1 MSKFAETRP
10 SGINSTRMQIVARFD
25 EVNLTQGSYITLG
38 AFDGLHLGHQA
49 LIGGMVEN
57 AHANGHAAVVVTFT
71 QHPALVL
78 GKREQ
83 FLYLTS
89 PDEKMAELARLGV
102 DVVVNH
108 PFTLA
113 VSKLTAGDFLDA
125 MLRHLHPR
133 AFCVGYDFAI
143 GHNREGNLP
152 WLKQQSAQHNFIIN
166 QREPLSLDG
175 EIVSSSRVRRAL
187 QAGEVEDATR
197 LLGRPFRLSGPVI
210 AGQQRGRTI
219 GFPTANLRIAPDR
232 AFPIYGVYACWA
244 TLADDPT
251 PYMAAVNIGVRP
263 TFGEGLVS
271 VEAHLLDYS
280 GNLYDREVTLSFVA
294 HLRPEIKFTGLEAL
308 MTQIH
313 ADVAETRRRLA
324 ATPLPTP

>member
-10 SGINSTRMQIVARFD
+10 TGINSERMQIVSHFE

-49 LIGGMVEN
+49 LIGSMVKN
-57 AHANGHAAVVVTFT
+57 AHAAGHAAVVVTFT
-71 QHPALVL
+71 PHPALVL
-78 GKREQ
+78 GWREQ

-108 PFTLA
+108 PFNLA
-113 VSKLTAGDFLDA
+113 VSKLTASDFLNA

-143 GHNREGNLP
+143 GHGREGDLT
-152 WLKQQSAQHNFIIN
+152 WLKQQAAQHGFDVHHY
-166 QREPLSLDG
+166 EPLTLDG
-175 EIVSSSRVRRAL
+175 EIISSSRVRRAL
-187 QAGEVEDATR
+187 QAGEVEKATR
-197 LLGRPFRLSGPVI
+197 LLGRPFRLSGLVI

-244 TLADDPT
+244 TLANDST
-251 PYMAAVNIGVRP
+251 PYMAAVNVGVRP

-271 VEAHLLDYS
+271 VEAHLLDFS
-280 GNLYDREVTLSFVA
+280 GNLYDREVVLSFVA
-294 HLRPEIKFTGLEAL
+294 HLRPEIKFNGLAAL
-308 MTQIH
+308 MTQIR